1 VISSNGKVNIDL
13 NNVEAGVY
21 LVRVQN
27 ESFSTTKRIV
37 IEK

>member
-1 VISSNGKVNIDL
+1 VNIDL

-27 ESFSTTKRIV
+27 EAFCTTKRIV